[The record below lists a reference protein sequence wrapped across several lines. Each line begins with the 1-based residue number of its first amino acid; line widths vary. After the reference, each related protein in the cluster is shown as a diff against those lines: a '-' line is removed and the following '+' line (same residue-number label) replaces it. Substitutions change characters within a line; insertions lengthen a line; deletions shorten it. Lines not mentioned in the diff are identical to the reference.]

1 MPVSD
6 QGINLE
12 KYMLIP
18 RTLIF
23 LRRADSILLIKGAPS
38 KRLWAGLYNGI
49 GGHIEPGEDVLS
61 AAYRELDEET
71 QLKPESLWLCA
82 TVTIDTGQ
90 NPGIVLFVFMG
101 ECAQGEPV
109 PSAEGS
115 LEWVPLDRLNELPLV
130 EDLPA
135 LLGKILGMRNGQP
148 AVAAHYAYDEHG
160 KMLVTF
166 YG

>member
-1 MPVSD
+1 
-6 QGINLE
+6 
-12 KYMLIP
+12 MLIP

-23 LRRADSILLIKGAPS
+23 LRRGDSLLLIKGAAT
-38 KRLWAGLYNGI
+38 KRLWANLYNGI

-61 AAYRELDEET
+61 AAYRELQEET
-71 QLKPESLWLCA
+71 QLTPEALRLCA

-90 NPGIVLFVFMG
+90 NPGIVLFVFLG

-109 PSAEGS
+109 GSDEGS
-115 LEWVPLDRLNELPLV
+115 LEWVPLDRLPELPLV

-135 LLGKILGMRNGQP
+135 LLGKILAMRNGQP
-148 AVAAHYAYDEHG
+148 PLAAHYAYDADG
-160 KMLVTF
+160 KMLVSF